1 MPLRWSLRFVGLAI
15 YKDVAPMVL
24 DAWMSFAPLP
34 LGGFALLRGITAWS
48 EEIDSTVPR
57 Y

>member
-1 MPLRWSLRFVGLAI
+1 LAI
-15 YKDVAPMVL
+15 YNDVAPMVL

-34 LGGFALLRGITAWS
+34 LGGFALLRGITALS
-48 EEIDSTVPR
+48 EKIDSKVPE